1 MTKFEAIGGSV
12 VWAAVALMMAAA
24 ALEPVEVRAQ
34 PQPPEAVAIAS
45 CADGT
50 AELAMGCE
58 SIHL

>member
-1 MTKFEAIGGSV
+1 MKKFETIAGTA
-12 VWAAVALMMAAA
+12 VWMAVALTMAAA

-34 PQPPEAVAIAS
+34 TQPAATVAVAS